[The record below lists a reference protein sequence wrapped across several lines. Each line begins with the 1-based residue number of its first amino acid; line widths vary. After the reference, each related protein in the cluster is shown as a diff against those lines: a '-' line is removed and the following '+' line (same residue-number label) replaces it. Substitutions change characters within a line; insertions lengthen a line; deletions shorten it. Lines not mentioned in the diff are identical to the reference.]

1 MRRVARPA
9 ARTASGR
16 GGRRSGVVAATLAAG
31 LLVALAGCTTEAPSP
46 EVTGALSPEPV
57 PASPEAY
64 AAALVEETNL
74 ARTGEGLPALTV
86 SICAQDQGAQRAQA
100 LADAGTELVHAPMAA
115 VTLACPPATMS
126 GENLSRASLGPAAVV
141 DAWMQSPGHR
151 ENILTPEY
159 TTMGIAC
166 VPSGAGEDEQT
177 LCSQIFLG

>member
-1 MRRVARPA
+1 MAT
-9 ARTASGR
+9 RTASGR
-16 GGRRSGVVAATLAAG
+16 AAASGPSPWRWGLVAAAVA
-31 LLVALAGCTTEAPSP
+31 VALAGCGVSSAPEGTAVP
-46 EVTGALSPEPV
+46 SPEPV

-100 LADAGTELVHAPMAA
+100 LADAGTELVHAPMAPVA
-115 VTLACPPATMS
+115 QACGPVSVS

-151 ENILTPEY
+151 ENILTPEF
-159 TTMGIAC
+159 TQMGIAC